1 MKRFYIIVGILVAL
15 LAIAFAFGGCTAS
28 PEVAD
33 TAEKDGLSV
42 VATNFVGY
50 DMARNIGGERAEV
63 TMLLSPGEETHS
75 FDPTPADM
83 IQIQNSDIFLYVG
96 GESDDWVR
104 NLLSSMEGSPM
115 IAFAFMEHTA
125 VYEEEHKEGMME
137 SRDHDHDHEADHA
150 PDEGAIVEEKED
162 DHDHEISEDLDDGE
176 YDEHVW
182 TSVANAMRL
191 AEGIEAAFCD
201 VDPEGASFYHQNA
214 ENYISR
220 LKELDAAYREVV
232 AEADRK
238 WILFGDRFPFLY
250 MMKEYGLDYYAA
262 FPGCSSETEP
272 NAATIAFLIDKGRE
286 EGVPVILKEAL
297 SNGNIASAIAE
308 EVDAEVLTMYSCDNI
323 PVTEFEAGESYLS
336 LMTKNLEV
344 LKEALGG

>member
-137 SRDHDHDHEADHA
+137 SRDHDHEADHA

-220 LKELDAAYREVV
+220 LKELDAAYWEVV